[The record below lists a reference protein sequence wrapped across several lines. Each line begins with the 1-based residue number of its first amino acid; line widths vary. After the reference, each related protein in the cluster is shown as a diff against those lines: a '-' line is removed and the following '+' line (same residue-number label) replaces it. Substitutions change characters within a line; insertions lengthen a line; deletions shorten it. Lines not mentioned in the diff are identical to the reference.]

1 MANHTEEGTDPET
14 FEASARVS
22 GGAFMVGRILAGIA
36 AVAISIIGLAQ
47 VFPETLVSIATL
59 AVGVA
64 LLFEGGAMAARF
76 SDLFEEMEKPVDRV
90 HWGGLT
96 AEFLAGAAGIALGI
110 LALLHLAPMVLV
122 PIAAIVYGCAL
133 ILDSGVNTRLR
144 ALEARKT
151 GVHGST
157 GAVTRRSATAAGN
170 IQVLVVL
177 AGLGAVTLGIL
188 GLVDIAP
195 TVLSLV
201 AMLGIGGAN
210 LLSGSMIGGRMLAV
224 LRGWGVEW

>member
-1 MANHTEEGTDPET
+1 MA
-14 FEASARVS
+14 
-22 GGAFMVGRILAGIA
+22 GRIVAGIA

-47 VFPETLVSIATL
+47 VFPEILVSIATL

-76 SDLFEEMEKPVDRV
+76 SDLVPEMEKSAERV
-90 HWGGLT
+90 RWGGLT

-133 ILDSGVNTRLR
+133 ILDSGVNHRLR
-144 ALEARKT
+144 SLEAQKS
-151 GVHGST
+151 GVHGS
-157 GAVTRRSATAAGN
+157 GN

-177 AGLGAVTLGIL
+177 VGVGAVTLGIL
-188 GLVDIAP
+188 ALVGIVP
-195 TVLSLV
+195 MVLSLV

-210 LLSGSMIGGRMLAV
+210 LLSGSMIGGRMLSA
-224 LRGWGVEW
+224 LRG